1 MAENPANFLK
11 LFFVC
16 LFIWCTPRNRNTYKV
31 HPFRQFGDYPN
42 LRPHSSLSDLNYSNA
57 FHQLSYSGQRNPF
70 RLTSIR
76 LLQSELNLSAKQQ
89 NESALRSKSFSMF
102 YGSLGNRSMD
112 QNFPINS
119 ELSEWM
125 RFQPLS
131 ILQLDP
137 PDRVVLF
144 IAGMFHFLIS
154 LFLYL
159 LLITFNRLIY
169 DQNG

>member
-1 MAENPANFLK
+1 M
-11 LFFVC
+11 
-16 LFIWCTPRNRNTYKV
+16 

-42 LRPHSSLSDLNYSNA
+42 LRPHSSLSDLNYSNT
-57 FHQLSYSGQRNPF
+57 FQQLSYSGQRNPF
-70 RLTSIR
+70 RLASIR
-76 LLQSELNLSAKQQ
+76 LLQSELNLSAKEK

-112 QNFPINS
+112 QNFPVNS

-144 IAGMFHFLIS
+144 IAGRFQFYLFLIINYFHIS
-154 LFLYL
+154 
-159 LLITFNRLIY
+159 IINRLIY
-169 DQNG
+169 D